1 MKREIDANRRI
12 RMYDPGLESD
22 LWRFADLEVRVRARI
37 LSKGVASVV
46 GAMNTSK
53 QYRDI
58 DGGQSIDNP
67 NLPMRDR
74 GLCRGYDLISEDVRE
89 REAG

>member
-22 LWRFADLEVRVRARI
+22 LWRYADLEVRVRARI
-37 LSKGVASVV
+37 LSKGIASVV

-53 QYRDI
+53 Q
-58 DGGQSIDNP
+58 
-67 NLPMRDR
+67 
-74 GLCRGYDLISEDVRE
+74 
-89 REAG
+89 